1 MTERTNQDYA
11 IEFGE
16 YLAKA
21 AEAYMATGIAGAM
34 LGDAWRSEIDRLRAE
49 LYRCRRALEQA
60 QECILG
66 APPEDCTP
74 EEARAD
80 TILKIREALG
90 L

>member
-1 MTERTNQDYA
+1 MRQSDLNLTE
-11 IEFGE
+11 
-16 YLAKA
+16 LKA
-21 AEAYMATGIAGAM
+21 AKLATGIAGVM
-34 LGDAWRSEIDRLRAE
+34 LGDACSEIDRLRAE

-66 APPEDCTP
+66 ATPEDCTP